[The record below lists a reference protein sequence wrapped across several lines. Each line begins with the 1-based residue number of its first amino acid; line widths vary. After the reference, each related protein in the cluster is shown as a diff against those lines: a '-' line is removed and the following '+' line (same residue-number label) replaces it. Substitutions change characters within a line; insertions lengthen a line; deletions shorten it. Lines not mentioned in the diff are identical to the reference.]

1 MSQRS
6 PQEMQERSR
15 KDQFHSM
22 GLQGQGQREGEAA
35 QVLSALSEIDDL
47 PINPQ
52 DDPVMG
58 QLISK
63 LTSTANLSE
72 EEVRSNEW
80 VREYILILYLC
91 QFPTEDGCHSEWR
104 GWAHND
110 ERQEREPLNPK
121 KRAMLKTL
129 VSSSKLA
136 LSRSEGAKVIE
147 EGTRDVKE
155 SVLSEPDNSSGGNG
169 LLGKIGLK

>member
-1 MSQRS
+1 MSHADDEWREQQRS
-6 PQEMQERSR
+6 
-15 KDQFHSM
+15 DQYHSM
-22 GLQGQGQREGEAA
+22 NLQGKGKSQQEAA

-47 PINPQ
+47 PIQPQ

-63 LTSTANLSE
+63 LTSTANLTE

-91 QFPTEDGCHSEWR
+91 QYPTEDGMHGSWR
-104 GWAHND
+104 GYAHGD
-110 ERQEREPLNPK
+110 SSKEREPLDPK
-121 KRAMLKTL
+121 KRLEIEAL
-129 VSSSKLA
+129 VTTSKLA

-147 EGTRDVKE
+147 EGARDVRE
-155 SVLSEPDNSSGGNG
+155 SVTTETDSDSSSGGI
-169 LLGKIGLK
+169 LGRLRR